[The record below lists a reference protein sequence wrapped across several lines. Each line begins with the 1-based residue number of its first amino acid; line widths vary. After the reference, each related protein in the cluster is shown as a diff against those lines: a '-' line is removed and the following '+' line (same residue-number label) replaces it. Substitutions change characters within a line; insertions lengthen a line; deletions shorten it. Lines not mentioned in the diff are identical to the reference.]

1 MDNTTQLIL
10 LLVPIALLQLG
21 LMVIALVD
29 LAKRARTKGPK
40 WAWAVAIVFLGFLG
54 PIAYLVVGRED

>member
-1 MDNTTQLIL
+1 MDNTTQLML
-10 LLVPIALLQLG
+10 LLVPVALLQLG

-29 LAKRARTKGPK
+29 LAKRTRTKGPK
-40 WAWAVAIVFLGFLG
+40 WAWAAAIVFLGFLG